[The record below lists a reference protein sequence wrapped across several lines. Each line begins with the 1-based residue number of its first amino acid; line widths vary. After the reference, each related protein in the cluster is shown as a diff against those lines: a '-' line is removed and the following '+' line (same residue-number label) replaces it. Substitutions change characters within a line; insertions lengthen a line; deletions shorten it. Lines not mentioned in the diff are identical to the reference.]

1 MAEFL
6 YTVKAAASF
15 LNILSA
21 QIIDDFQTS
30 RQTWWGSLFNKA
42 DTDDLDLTNG
52 LFHECAGQSEARES
66 ECAFSQDPWVG

>member
-30 RQTWWGSLFNKA
+30 RQTWCGSLFNKA
-42 DTDDLDLTNG
+42 DTDDL
-52 LFHECAGQSEARES
+52 
-66 ECAFSQDPWVG
+66 